1 MIDKITK
8 AFTYARKV
16 NYISRRRFLF
26 YVQKCEKTRPLATS
40 YWTQYARIECVWL
53 RIIGLWETSRYLS
66 IIENMKLINLQSLAY
81 FFFPPPRL
89 TIHINTQVACEQALH
104 LGESREVTR
113 EPNANDG
120 ASFAARSPV
129 LSRLFSLATR
139 NGGLAREIIHGA
151 WSLKLPSLRV
161 WTRTSGWKR

>member
-8 AFTYARKV
+8 AFTYAGKV
-16 NYISRRRFLF
+16 NYISRRRFLS
-26 YVQKCEKTRPLATS
+26 YVQKCEKTRTLATS
-40 YWTQYARIECVWL
+40 YWTQYARIERVWL
-53 RIIGLWETSRYLS
+53 RIIGLWQTSRYLS

-81 FFFPPPRL
+81 FFFAPSRL
-89 TIHINTQVACEQALH
+89 TIHINTQVARQQALH

-113 EPNANDG
+113 EPHTKGD

-139 NGGLAREIIHGA
+139 NGELAWELVHGA
-151 WSLKLPSLRV
+151 WSLKLPSL
-161 WTRTSGWKR
+161 

>member
-8 AFTYARKV
+8 AFTYAGKV
-16 NYISRRRFLF
+16 NYISRRRFLS
-26 YVQKCEKTRPLATS
+26 YVQKCEKTRTLATS

-53 RIIGLWETSRYLS
+53 RIIGLWQTSRYLS

-81 FFFPPPRL
+81 FFFAPLRL
-89 TIHINTQVACEQALH
+89 TIHINTQVARQQALH

-113 EPNANDG
+113 EPHAKDD

-139 NGGLAREIIHGA
+139 NGELAWELVHGA
-151 WSLKLPSLRV
+151 
-161 WTRTSGWKR
+161 